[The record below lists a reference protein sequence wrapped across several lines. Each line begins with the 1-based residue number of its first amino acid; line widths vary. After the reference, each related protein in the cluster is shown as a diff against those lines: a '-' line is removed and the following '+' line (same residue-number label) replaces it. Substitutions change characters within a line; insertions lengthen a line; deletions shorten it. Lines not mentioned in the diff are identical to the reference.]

1 MKIVHAFLRDLGGEF
16 TSDLFK
22 ELPKKLGEPIPEPI
36 SKIYSDYFTAT
47 GLAPIRIRR
56 NVETVRFDRGTAEL
70 ATHLKL
76 FSYGVV
82 LFEYMLT
89 LDGNLLT
96 IEELARLHSVNL
108 ETRGQQ
114 TFDALFKDDL
124 TRVEALLKEGV
135 RKEYETQTF
144 NDHFVAYLDDT
155 QREPDQAVSL
165 LLPQMF
171 DPSAPARRHGIS
183 QISVGEEHDYLFLLG
198 QRAYIAPVPDSLDIL
213 NLLELS
219 RVQLYELKI
228 YDYILDRA
236 IENTYQFLD
245 QLPREESIMPLSW
258 LRTDYKQRISHVL
271 RLTEIRMDLVD
282 LVKDVTNTS
291 KVTDDP
297 FFATLYR
304 NLNETFQVSSWFQSV
319 RDKIEE
325 IDSAQR
331 VIMERIDHS
340 RATALEMTIII
351 LILIEIVMPLFQFI
365 SSHFF

>member
-16 TSDLFK
+16 TSELFR

-36 SKIYSDYFTAT
+36 SKLYSDYFTAV
-47 GLAPIRIRR
+47 GLAPVRISR
-56 NVETVRFDRGTAEL
+56 NTENVRFDKGAAVLT
-70 ATHLKL
+70 THLKL

-82 LFEYMLT
+82 LFEYT
-89 LDGNLLT
+89 LSFDSSLLSM
-96 IEELARLHSVNL
+96 EELTRLSSVNI
-108 ETRGQQ
+108 ETRGHLS
-114 TFDALFKDDL
+114 FEELFKDDL
-124 TRVEALLKEGV
+124 EKVEALLKEGV
-135 RKEYETQTF
+135 RKEYDIQSF
-144 NDHFVAYLDDT
+144 NDHFIVYLDDIH
-155 QREPDQAVSL
+155 REPDQAVSL
-165 LLPQMF
+165 LLPQMY
-171 DPSAPARRHGIS
+171 DPSTPVRRHGVS
-183 QISVGEEHDYLFLLG
+183 QISVGEDNDHMFLLG
-198 QRAYIAPVPDSLDIL
+198 QRAYISPLPDGLDIL
-213 NLLELS
+213 NFLELS
-219 RVQLYELKI
+219 RVQLFELKI

-304 NLNETFQVSSWFQSV
+304 NLNDTFQVSSWFQSV
-319 RDKIEE
+319 GDKIDE
-325 IDSAQR
+325 IDSAQK

-340 RATALEMTIII
+340 RATALEMTVII
-351 LILIEIVMPLFQFI
+351 LILIEIILPVGEFI
-365 SSHFF
+365 ARHF

>member
-16 TSDLFK
+16 TAEIFR
-22 ELPKKLGEPIPEPI
+22 ELPKKLGELIPEPV
-36 SKIYSDYFTAT
+36 SKIYSDYFTAA
-47 GLAPIRIRR
+47 GLAPVRIRR
-56 NVETVRFDRGTAEL
+56 HLETVRFDNGSAEL
-70 ATHLKL
+70 VTHLKL

-82 LFEYMLT
+82 LFEYTLT
-89 LDGNLLT
+89 LDSSLLT
-96 IEELARLHSVNL
+96 IEELTRLSSVNL

-114 TFDALFKDDL
+114 SFDALYKDDL
-124 TRVEALLKEGV
+124 VKVEALLKEGV
-135 RKEYETQTF
+135 RQEYDIHSF
-144 NDHFVAYLDDT
+144 SDHFVVYLDDK
-155 QREPDQAVSL
+155 QREPDQAISM

-171 DPSAPARRHGIS
+171 DPSTPTRRHGIS
-183 QISVGEEHDYLFLLG
+183 QISVGEECDHMFLLG
-198 QRAYIAPVPDSLDIL
+198 QRAYISPLPDSLDIL
-213 NLLELS
+213 NFLELS
-219 RVQLYELKI
+219 RVQLFELKI

-245 QLPREESIMPLSW
+245 QLPREESIMPLAW
-258 LRTDYKQRISHVL
+258 LRTDYKRRISHVL

-304 NLNETFQVSSWFQSV
+304 NLNDTFQVSSWFQSV

-325 IDSAQR
+325 IDSAQK
-331 VIMERIDHS
+331 VIMERIDLS

-365 SSHFF
+365 STRFF

>member
-16 TSDLFK
+16 TSEIFR
-22 ELPKKLGEPIPEPI
+22 ELPKKLGELIPEPV

-47 GLAPIRIRR
+47 GLAPVRIRR
-56 NVETVRFDRGTAEL
+56 SVEKVRFDKGMAEL
-70 ATHLKL
+70 TTYLKL

-89 LDGNLLT
+89 LDGGMLT
-96 IEELARLHSVNL
+96 IEEMARLSAINL
-108 ETRGQQ
+108 ETRGHQ
-114 TFDALFKDDL
+114 TFDALFKEDL
-124 TRVEALLKEGV
+124 VRVEALLKEGV
-135 RKEYETQTF
+135 RKEYDTQIF

-171 DPSAPARRHGIS
+171 DPSSPARRHGIS
-183 QISVGEEHDYLFLLG
+183 QISVGEERDYMFLLG
-198 QRAYIAPVPDSLDIL
+198 QRAYIAPIPDSLDIL
-213 NLLELS
+213 NFLELS

-245 QLPREESIMPLSW
+245 QLPREESILPLAW
-258 LRTDYKQRISHVL
+258 LRKDYKQRISHVL

-282 LVKDVTNTS
+282 LVKDITNTS

-304 NLNETFQVSSWFQSV
+304 NLNDTFQVSSWFQSV
-319 RDKIEE
+319 RDKIDE
-325 IDSAQR
+325 IDSAQK
-331 VIMERIDHS
+331 VIMERVDLS
-340 RATALEMTIII
+340 RATALEMTVII
-351 LILIEIVMPLFQFI
+351 LIFIEIVMPLFQFV
-365 SSHFF
+365 SSHSF

>member
-1 MKIVHAFLRDLGGEF
+1 MKIVHVFLRDLGGEF
-16 TSDLFK
+16 TSELFH
-22 ELPKKLGEPIPEPI
+22 ELPKKLGEAVPEPI
-36 SKIYSDYFTAT
+36 SKIYSDYFTAV
-47 GLAPIRIRR
+47 GLAPVRINRST
-56 NVETVRFDRGTAEL
+56 EKVRFDSGTGEL
-70 ATHLKL
+70 KTHLKL

-82 LFEYMLT
+82 LFEYTLTLDSSMLT
-89 LDGNLLT
+89 L
-96 IEELARLHSVNL
+96 EELARLSSVNL

-114 TFDALFKDDL
+114 SFEALFRDDL
-124 TRVEALLKEGV
+124 GKIEAVLKENV
-135 RKEYETQTF
+135 RKEYDIQTF
-144 NDHFVAYLDDT
+144 NDHFIVYLDDMH
-155 QREPDQAVSL
+155 REPDQAVSM

-171 DPSAPARRHGIS
+171 DPSSPARRHGIS
-183 QISVGEEHDYLFLLG
+183 QISVGEEHDHMFLLG
-198 QRAYIAPVPDSLDIL
+198 QRAYLSPLPDGFDIL
-213 NLLELS
+213 NFIELS
-219 RVQLYELKI
+219 RVQLFELKI

-245 QLPREESIMPLSW
+245 QLPREESILPLSW
-258 LRTDYKQRISHVL
+258 LRTDYKRRISHVL

-304 NLNETFQVSSWFQSV
+304 NLNETFQVGSWFQSV

-351 LILIEIVMPLFQFI
+351 LILIEIVMPLGTFI
-365 SSHFF
+365 SNHFF